1 MELDDSGS
9 VADATMQLS
18 QAGTPAVTGQ
28 KCLQCSAEI
37 DPSLFSFEM
46 RLIDVNNFCRRCWDG
61 IISDKDM
68 DIPYLEHPKWLKAR
82 PRSQR

>member
-1 MELDDSGS
+1 MELDYSELITN
-9 VADATMQLS
+9 ATMQLS
-18 QAGTPAVTGQ
+18 QAEAPAATGL
-28 KCLQCSAEI
+28 KCVQCFAEI

-46 RLIDVNNFCRRCWDG
+46 RLIGVDSFCRKCWDG

-82 PRSQR
+82 PQR